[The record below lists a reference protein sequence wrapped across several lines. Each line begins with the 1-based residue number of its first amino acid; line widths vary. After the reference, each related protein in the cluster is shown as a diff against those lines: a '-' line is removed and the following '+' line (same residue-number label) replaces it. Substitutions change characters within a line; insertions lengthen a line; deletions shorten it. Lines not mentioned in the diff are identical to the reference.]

1 MSVRLHKPS
10 MGAYYSPAMSGDFFI
25 VKGLGGKRTLA
36 GELPV
41 RGAKNAALPAFAASL
56 LFKEPILFSNVP
68 HIADVSAMG
77 EIIEALGGTVERER
91 ADAVRVDARTVNA
104 TRLPRDLA
112 KKMRA
117 SVILAGPLLARDGL
131 AAFPHPGGCV
141 IGARPIDLFLEAF
154 GKMGARVETNKDDY
168 VLRAPKGGLR
178 GANIFFRQPTVTG
191 TETILLAATRA
202 RGTTLLRNA
211 AMEPEVVFLADLLR
225 RGGAD
230 IRGAGTPTL
239 EVRGSAALLSLPQKP
254 VHIISDRI
262 EAGSFLI
269 LAALLGKDISITR
282 CAPEHIRVVI
292 ELLRTAG
299 VNIVETKN
307 TIRVRAPV
315 SAAPY
320 RSFSF
325 KTHEYPGF
333 PTDLQAPCAVFLTQA
348 VGEALIHEAIF
359 EGRLAYAGDLVAMGA
374 DITLWD
380 AHRAT
385 VRGPRTLKG
394 RKLHGPDLRAGL
406 AYLIAALTAHGSSV
420 VGNAALIDR
429 GYERIEE
436 RLSAVGATIE
446 RVSN

>member
-1 MSVRLHKPS
+1 
-10 MGAYYSPAMSGDFFI
+10 MSGDFFI
-25 VKGLGGKRTLA
+25 VKGFGGKRVLA

-41 RGAKNAALPAFAASL
+41 RGAKNAALPVLAASF
-56 LFKEPILFSNVP
+56 LFKGPLSFSNVP
-68 HIADVSAMG
+68 RIADVSAMG
-77 EIIEALGGTVERER
+77 DIVESLGGTVERTGNNEMQ
-91 ADAVRVDARTVNA
+91 VDARA
-104 TRLPRDLA
+104 GGASRLPRALA

-117 SVILAGPLLARDGL
+117 SVILAGPLLARTGL

-154 GKMGARVETNKDDY
+154 GKMGARAEANEDEY

-178 GANIFFRQPTVTG
+178 GADIFFRQPTVTG
-191 TETILLAATRA
+191 TETLLLAATRA

-211 AMEPEVVFLADLLR
+211 AMEPEVIFLADLLR
-225 RGGAD
+225 QGGAD
-230 IRGAGTPTL
+230 ICGAGTPTI
-239 EVRGSAALLSLPQKP
+239 EVRGSARSLSAPQKP
-254 VHIISDRI
+254 LRIIPDRI

-282 CAPEHIRVVI
+282 CVPEHIRIVI
-292 ELLRTAG
+292 ELLRGAG
-299 VNIVETKN
+299 VDIAETTD
-307 TIRVRAPV
+307 TIRVRAP
-315 SAAPY
+315 SSTAPY

-348 VGEALIHEAIF
+348 EGEALIHETIF
-359 EGRLAYAGDLVAMGA
+359 EGRLAYTGDLVSMGA
-374 DITLWD
+374 DLTLWD

-385 VRGPRTLKG
+385 VRGPRRLKG
-394 RKLHGPDLRAGL
+394 RELHGPDLRAGL
-406 AYLIAALTAHGSSV
+406 AYLIAALVARGSSV

-436 RLSAVGATIE
+436 RLNAIGATIE